1 MSTHKLMDMIDTI
14 WDAAETMTTY
24 SADHTSFNE
33 NTIRDFAESVVS
45 HHPGSVRSLMNR
57 IHFKISPHD
66 HSKRLPLLYQP
77 GIFDHV
83 LEASKAVSTIIFIKI
98 KSIITPKLQLLEI
111 GQHITLALFN
121 DKN

>member
-1 MSTHKLMDMIDTI
+1 MDMIDTI

-24 SADHTSFNE
+24 SSDHTNFHE
-33 NTIRDFAESVVS
+33 TTIRDFAESVVS

-66 HSKRLPLLYQP
+66 HTKRLPLLYQP

-83 LEASKAVSTIIFIKI
+83 LQASKAVSQSYSLNKI
-98 KSIITPKLQLLEI
+98 KYIITLKLLLEI
-111 GQHITLALFN
+111 RDFLFLV
-121 DKN
+121 KN